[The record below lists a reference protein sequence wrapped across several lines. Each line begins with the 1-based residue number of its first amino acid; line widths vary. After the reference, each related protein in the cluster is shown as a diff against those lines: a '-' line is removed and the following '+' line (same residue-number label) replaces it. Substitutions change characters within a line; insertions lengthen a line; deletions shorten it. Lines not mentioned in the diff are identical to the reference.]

1 MLNDSEASNHHHACS
16 PIKSFTIVQDDK
28 LLFDLPIQTISLG
41 KDIAMKKVSLIFLL
55 LNCSL
60 IVFGQSKIDSALY
73 KKLSA
78 MFKEDQ
84 KWRIESAKFY
94 NNQKS
99 DYDQATVDKNWAATD
114 MLNHDEAKNILAK
127 YGYPGYSLVGESGS
141 SKFWAIVQHCDDD
154 LPFQQKVLLL
164 MKKEVDRKNASGE
177 NYAYLMD
184 RVLTNLGQKQLYGT
198 QGTRSSKT
206 KHWSPLPIRNPTQV
220 EARRKAMGM
229 ISLKQYT
236 KEINAGN

>member
-16 PIKSFTIVQDDK
+16 PIDPSPTQDDK
-28 LLFDLPIQTISLG
+28 FLFDLSMQTISLP
-41 KDIAMKKVSLIFLL
+41 KDLVMKKAPLILLL
-55 LNCSL
+55 LNCSV

-84 KWRIESAKFY
+84 KWRIESAKLY

-99 DYDQATVDKNWAATD
+99 DYDRATVDKKWAVAD
-114 MLNHDEAKNILAK
+114 KLNQEEAKNILAK

-154 LPFQQKVLLL
+154 VPFQQKVLLL
-164 MKKEVDRKNASGE
+164 MKKEVDRKNAPGE
-177 NYAYLMD
+177 DYAYLKD

-198 QGTRSSKT
+198 QGIRSPKT
-206 KHWSPLPIRNPTQV
+206 KKWAALPISNPTQV